1 MYFFPGSL
9 SLLYAATKQRCCSLR
24 CTGTT
29 VSVSSR
35 GRKEQEEAV
44 QVVLMSLE
52 IPIKLLVEKMIIQP
66 PVIAGRRD
74 EE

>member
-1 MYFFPGSL
+1 
-9 SLLYAATKQRCCSLR
+9 
-24 CTGTT
+24 
-29 VSVSSR
+29 VSSR